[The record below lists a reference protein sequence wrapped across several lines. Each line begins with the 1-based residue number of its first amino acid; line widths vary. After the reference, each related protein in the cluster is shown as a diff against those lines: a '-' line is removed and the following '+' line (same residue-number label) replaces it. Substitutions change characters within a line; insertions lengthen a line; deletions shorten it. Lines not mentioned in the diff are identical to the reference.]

1 MGLKRSVHLFG
12 IAILALMLALT
23 LPLTAFGQ
31 GHGQGRGR
39 GPDLGKKC
47 GKFVN
52 CHDARD
58 GRWDGRGPK
67 QDGLFRNGISFR
79 RNRRDR
85 GFRDRSFVHHDI
97 RDRSFVH
104 HNYIRGR
111 RYGRRVR

>member
-1 MGLKRSVHLFG
+1 MGLKRRVHLFG

-31 GHGQGRGR
+31 GHGHGRGR

-52 CHDARD
+52 CHDARE

-67 QDGLFRNGISFR
+67 QDSFFHNGNSFR
-79 RNRRDR
+79 RNHRDR
-85 GFRDRSFVHHDI
+85 RFRGKNFVHNNFIGGH
-97 RDRSFVH
+97 
-104 HNYIRGR
+104 G
-111 RYGRRVR
+111 YGRRIR